1 MSRNVDRRSFLAAGG
16 ALAGAALL
24 PRTAAAQVEKLRYLT
39 PFGYLLNFF
48 ETMYA
53 DTGGFFAK
61 NGLEVEIAGGR
72 GSAMAVQ
79 QVVAGNFLVSRTG
92 GTDLIKAAVKE
103 PSVVAIAEI
112 FQRDL
117 FHVVSAEAKPVRT
130 PKDFAGKVVGLNSR
144 GGATENLLDMM
155 LAQEGIP
162 PDSIKRETT
171 GDSPGAWEFLAQ
183 GRVDVF
189 FVTQNQVLVLT
200 QQKKPMLAWSTD
212 RFAPAPAQVYI
223 TSRKALAERPEAL
236 ARFLRGVH
244 DTLGALYNEQDLG
257 KVIDSMLKKYPEI
270 AGVKAPD
277 RGVSLV
283 RNGLESYRPAWR
295 DKLAS
300 KPEGWKSAYEQMI
313 KAKIIEPA
321 AKPEF
326 YTDEIRKRAFG

>member
-1 MSRNVDRRSFLAAGG
+1 MSGFVDRRNFLAAGA
-16 ALAGAALL
+16 ALTGAAVL
-24 PRTAAAQVEKLRYLT
+24 PRTAWAQAEKLRYLT

-92 GTDLIKAAVKE
+92 GTDLIKAVVKE
-103 PSVVAIAEI
+103 PSVMAIAEI

-130 PKDFAGKVVGLNSR
+130 PKDFAGKTVGLSSR

-155 LAQEGIP
+155 LAQDAIP
-162 PDSIKRETT
+162 PGSVKREVT
-171 GDSPGAWEFLAQ
+171 GDSPGAWEYLAQ
-183 GRVDVF
+183 GRVDTF
-189 FVTQNQVLVLT
+189 IVTQNQVLVLQ
-200 QQKKPMLAWSTD
+200 QQKKPMLVWSID
-212 RFAPAPAQVYI
+212 RFAATPAQVYI
-223 TSRKALAERPEAL
+223 TSRKSLAERPEAL

-244 DTLGALYNEQDLG
+244 DALGALYKEKDLV
-257 KVIDSMLKKYPEI
+257 KVIDSMLKKYPDI
-270 AGVKAPD
+270 AGVKSPD

-283 RNGLESYRPAWR
+283 RNGLEGYRPAWR
-295 DKLAS
+295 DKFAS
-300 KPEGWKSAYEQMI
+300 DPAGWKTAYDLML
-313 KAKIIEPA
+313 KAKIVEPTA
-321 AKPEF
+321 RPDF

>member
-1 MSRNVDRRSFLAAGG
+1 MPAIVDRRNFLAAST
-16 ALAGAALL
+16 ALAGSALL
-24 PRTAAAQVEKLRYLT
+24 PRAALAQAEKLRYLT

-61 NGLEVEIAGGR
+61 NGLEVEISGGR

-130 PKDFAGKVVGLNSR
+130 PKDFAGKTVGLNSR

-155 LAQEGIP
+155 LAQEGIA
-162 PDSIKRETT
+162 PDSVKRETT

-183 GRVDVF
+183 GRVDAF
-189 FVTQNQVLVLT
+189 FVTQNQVLVLS

-212 RFAPAPAQVYI
+212 KFAPAPAQVYI

-244 DTLGALYNEQDLG
+244 DTLGALYKEQDLG

-283 RNGLESYRPAWR
+283 QNGLEAYRPAWR
-295 DKLAS
+295 DKFAS
-300 KPEGWKSAYEQMI
+300 SAAGWKSAYEQMV
-313 KAKIIEPA
+313 KAKIIEPV
-321 AKPEF
+321 AKPDF
-326 YTDEIRKRAFG
+326 HTDDIRKRAFG

>member
-1 MSRNVDRRSFLAAGG
+1 MQKHYDRRDFLAAGT
-16 ALAGAALL
+16 ALGAAMLV
-24 PRTAAAQVEKLRYLT
+24 PGAAQAQAEKVKYLT

-61 NGLEVEIAGGR
+61 NGVDVEIAGGR

-103 PSVVAIAEI
+103 PSVIAIAEI

-117 FHVVSAEAKPVRT
+117 FHVVSAKAKPVRT
-130 PKDFAGKVVGLNSR
+130 PRDFAGKTVGLSSR

-155 LAQEGIP
+155 LVQEGIP
-162 PDSIKRETT
+162 SDTVKREVT

-183 GRVDVF
+183 GRVDT
-189 FVTQNQVLVLT
+189 FVVTENQVQVLQ
-200 QQKKPMLAWSTD
+200 QQKKPMVVWSID
-212 RFAPAPAQVYI
+212 RFASTPAQVYI
-223 TSRKALAERPEAL
+223 TSRKSLAERPQAL
-236 ARFLRGVH
+236 AGFLRGVH
-244 DTLGALYNEQDLG
+244 DALSALYMGKDLL
-257 KVIDSMLKKYPEI
+257 KVIDSMLKKYPDI

-283 RNGLESYRPAWR
+283 VSGMEGYRPAWR
-295 DKLAS
+295 DKLGSQPA
-300 KPEGWKSAYEQMI
+300 GWKTAYDLMV
-313 KAKIIEPA
+313 KAKIVEPVS
-321 AKPEF
+321 KPDF

>member
-1 MSRNVDRRSFLAAGG
+1 MSRTINRRSVLAAGG
-16 ALAGAALL
+16 ALAGTALL
-24 PRTAAAQVEKLRYLT
+24 PRIAAAQTEKLRYLT

-92 GTDLIKAAVKE
+92 GTDLIKAVVKE
-103 PSVVAIAEI
+103 PSVIAIAEI

-117 FHVVSAEAKPVRT
+117 FHVVSAAAKPVRT
-130 PKDFAGKVVGLNSR
+130 TKDFAGKIVGLNSR

-155 LAQEGIP
+155 LAQENIP
-162 PDSIKRETT
+162 PESIKRETT

-183 GRVDVF
+183 GRVDAF
-189 FVTQNQVLVLT
+189 FVTDNQVQVLA

-212 RFAPAPAQVYI
+212 LFAPAPAQVYI

-244 DTLGALYNEQDLG
+244 DTLGALYQEQDLG
-257 KVIDSMLKKYPEI
+257 KVIDSMLKKYPDI

-283 RNGLESYRPAWR
+283 KNGLEAYRPAWR

-300 KPEGWKSAYEQMI
+300 KPEGWKSAYELMI
-313 KAKIIEPA
+313 KAKLIEPV

-326 YTDEIRKRAFG
+326 YTDEIRKRAFR

>member
-1 MSRNVDRRSFLAAGG
+1 MQRHSDRRDFLAAGA
-16 ALAGAALL
+16 ALGAAMLV
-24 PRTAAAQVEKLRYLT
+24 PGAARAQAEKVKYLT

-53 DTGGFFAK
+53 DTGGFFGK
-61 NGLEVEIAGGR
+61 HGLDVEIAGGR

-79 QVVAGNFLVSRTG
+79 QVVAGNFLISRTG
-92 GTDLIKAAVKE
+92 GTDLIKAMIKE

-112 FQRDL
+112 FQRNL
-117 FHVVSAEAKPVRT
+117 FHTVSAEAKPVRT
-130 PKDFAGKVVGLNSR
+130 PKDFAGKTVGLSSR

-155 LAQEGIP
+155 LAQEGIA
-162 PDSIKRETT
+162 PDTVKREVT

-183 GRVDVF
+183 GRVDT
-189 FVTQNQVLVLT
+189 FVVTENQVQVLQ
-200 QQKKPMLAWSTD
+200 QQKKPMISWSID

-236 ARFLRGVH
+236 AKFLRGVH
-244 DTLGALYNEQDLG
+244 DALGALYKEKDLA
-257 KVIDSMLKKYPEI
+257 KVIDSMLKKYPDI
-270 AGVKAPD
+270 AGVKTPD

-283 RNGLESYRPAWR
+283 QNGLNAYLPAWR
-295 DKLAS
+295 DKFGSDPA
-300 KPEGWKSAYEQMI
+300 GWKSAYDLML
-313 KAKIIEPA
+313 KAKIVEPT

>member
-1 MSRNVDRRSFLAAGG
+1 MTARFDRRSFLAAAG
-16 ALAGAALL
+16 ALAGSALVPPAAL
-24 PRTAAAQVEKLRYLT
+24 AQTEKVRYLT

-48 ETMYA
+48 ETMHA

-61 NGLEVEIAGGR
+61 NGVEVEIAGGR

-117 FHVVSAEAKPVRT
+117 FHVVSAESKPVRT

-155 LAQEGIP
+155 LAQAGIP
-162 PDSIKRETT
+162 ADSIKRETT

-189 FVTQNQVLVLT
+189 FVTQNQVLVLK
-200 QQKKPMLAWSTD
+200 QQNKPMVAWSTD
-212 RFAPAPAQVYI
+212 QFAPAPAQVYI

-236 ARFLRGVH
+236 ARFLRGIH
-244 DTLGALYNEQDLG
+244 DNLTALYKEQDLG

-283 RNGLESYRPAWR
+283 KNGLESYRPAWQ
-295 DKLAS
+295 DKFAS
-300 KPEGWKSAYEQMI
+300 RPEAWKSAYDQMI
-313 KAKIIEPA
+313 KAKIIEPV
-321 AKPEF
+321 AKPDF